1 MKRLHHFLIFILSVT
16 ILCLSTGMSH
26 IHICSDQ
33 CCKAK
38 ECLVHSSIQSAT
50 KSCCEASLPSEVDS
64 QQLSSLCTCFQVDYT
79 TDFYFSHADYVLPAV
94 MPMDL
99 PTPVLTWYSSLCNL
113 SGRTGFYPMH
123 LPWVA
128 ETGSSDILFW
138 LFSNQ
143 SLHRAKWKISLETPD
158 VSNRHVI

>member
-38 ECLVHSSIQSAT
+38 ECLVHSSIQPAT

-79 TDFYFSHADYVLPAV
+79 SDFYFSHADYVLPAV

-99 PTPVLTWYSSLCNL
+99 PTPVLTWYFFPVQSVRSHRVLSHAPPL
-113 SGRTGFYPMH
+113 SGRNRLIRH
-123 LPWVA
+123 
-128 ETGSSDILFW
+128 SIL
-138 LFSNQ
+138 
-143 SLHRAKWKISLETPD
+143 I
-158 VSNRHVI
+158 I

>member
-38 ECLVHSSIQSAT
+38 SCLMHSPIQPDT
-50 KSCCEASLPSEVDS
+50 DSCCKASPSSKTTS
-64 QQLSSLCTCFQVDYT
+64 QQLSASCTCFQIDYT
-79 TDFYFSHADYVLPAV
+79 AEFYFSHTDYVLPAV

-99 PTPVLTWYSSLCNL
+99 STPVFTWYFFPVQFFQSHPIL
-113 SGRTGFYPMH
+113 SHAPPLNGRNRLIRH
-123 LPWVA
+123 
-128 ETGSSDILFW
+128 SIL
-138 LFSNQ
+138 
-143 SLHRAKWKISLETPD
+143 I
-158 VSNRHVI
+158 I